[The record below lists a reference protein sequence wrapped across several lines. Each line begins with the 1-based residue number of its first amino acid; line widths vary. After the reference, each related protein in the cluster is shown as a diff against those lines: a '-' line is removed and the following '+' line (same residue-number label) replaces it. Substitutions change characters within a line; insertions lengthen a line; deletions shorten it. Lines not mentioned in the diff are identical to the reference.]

1 MYIQI
6 EQTIAITTFETE
18 ISNFFKID
26 FSHTSLLKE
35 PFIKRKIVVVFENKR
50 I

>member
-6 EQTIAITTFETE
+6 EQTIAITAFETE

-35 PFIKRKIVVVFENKR
+35 PVDI
-50 I
+50 